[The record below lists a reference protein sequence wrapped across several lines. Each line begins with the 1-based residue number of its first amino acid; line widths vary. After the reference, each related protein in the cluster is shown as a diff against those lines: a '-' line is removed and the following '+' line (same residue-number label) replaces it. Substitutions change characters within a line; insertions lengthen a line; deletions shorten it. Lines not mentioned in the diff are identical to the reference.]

1 MELMTVKNAAEILKM
16 SKVTIYNL
24 IKSNKISYKT
34 NNLNN
39 IKYVD
44 INEIMKLM
52 EIA

>member
-1 MELMTVKNAAEILKM
+1 MELMTVKNAAKILKM

-24 IKSNKISYKT
+24 IKNNKISYKT

-44 INEIMKLM
+44 INEIMKLK
-52 EIA
+52 EIE